1 MNEALEEEFIALKA
15 IYEDSLSIHS
25 HPPHGNDHAH
35 KAMVDV
41 AYTERNL
48 TLHLLCGSGYPETA
62 LPSLRGSKDLLQ
74 HFPLCLAQIESF
86 TGDLL
91 SSSSS
96 SLGAPILFQLIELF
110 RGIINA
116 ENIHGE
122 DSTPLSAPSLFK
134 EEEEEGCLNK
144 DSEVS
149 SLNPPSI
156 SSLVFLPPLSSS
168 NLRILHGEARTEKR
182 SVFQAH
188 IARVH
193 SLEEVLLFKQTISED
208 KRFSRATHQIL
219 AYRFIKVKEKEEGEG
234 SGGAI
239 QCHDYGD
246 DGETAAGGRLAEL
259 LRLMNVN
266 YVAVMVSRWFG
277 GVLLGPERFKHI
289 NNCARDLL
297 EKLLVSEESAASV
310 TRGGNKGHGAQTTV
324 ANSKHRR

>member
-1 MNEALEEEFIALKA
+1 MNESLEEELIALKA
-15 IYEDSLSIHS
+15 IYEDSLSIPS
-25 HPPHGNDHAH
+25 HPPHGNDHSH

-41 AYTERNL
+41 AFTERNL

-74 HFPLCLAQIESF
+74 HFPHCLAQIESF
-86 TGDLL
+86 AADLL

-96 SLGAPILFQLIELF
+96 SLGAPILFQLIEFF

-116 ENIHGE
+116 EDIHNT
-122 DSTPLSAPSLFK
+122 SLSAPSLFK
-134 EEEEEGCLNK
+134 EEEEGCLNK

-149 SLNPPSI
+149 SLNPPFI
-156 SSLVFLPPLSSS
+156 SSLATPPPSSS
-168 NLRILHGEARTEKR
+168 SSLRILHGEARTEKK

-188 IARVH
+188 TARVH
-193 SLEEVLLFKQTISED
+193 SLDEVLLFKQTILED

-219 AYRFIKVKEKEEGEG
+219 AYRFIKVKEKEEQVEG
-234 SGGAI
+234 SGAAI
-239 QCHDYGD
+239 QCHDYDD

-266 YVAVMVSRWFG
+266 NVAVIVSRWFG

-310 TRGGNKGHGAQTTV
+310 RRGGN
-324 ANSKHRR
+324 